1 MMAISYFAKD
11 LPRLLQNKKDQN
23 WEKYS
28 IEEIRGK
35 TLGIVGYGDIGRSAA
50 RLAKAYGMNIIA
62 LRRKPPKEGNVKD
75 DPLCDQVYFG
85 TGDDAED
92 RKEALYRVM
101 RESDYVL
108 CAAPLTPETENM
120 FDQEAFANA
129 KQNSVFINVG
139 RGPIVDE
146 DALIEALKG
155 SGSGSHGRLKGAG
168 LDVFATEPLPLDSE
182 LWELDNVLMSPHNMD
197 QTETFQHESV
207 DFFVDENLPRF
218 LREEAL
224 LNPVD
229 KVAGY

>member
-92 RKEALYRVM
+92 RKERG
-101 RESDYVL
+101 ESRR
-108 CAAPLTPETENM
+108 
-120 FDQEAFANA
+120 
-129 KQNSVFINVG
+129 G
-139 RGPIVDE
+139 RIDSGNRDRYGLPG
-146 DALIEALKG
+146 G
-155 SGSGSHGRLKGAG
+155 SGISPQQEGPRHPHR
-168 LDVFATEPLPLDSE
+168 DV
-182 LWELDNVLMSPHNMD
+182 H
-197 QTETFQHESV
+197 
-207 DFFVDENLPRF
+207 
-218 LREEAL
+218 
-224 LNPVD
+224 
-229 KVAGY
+229 